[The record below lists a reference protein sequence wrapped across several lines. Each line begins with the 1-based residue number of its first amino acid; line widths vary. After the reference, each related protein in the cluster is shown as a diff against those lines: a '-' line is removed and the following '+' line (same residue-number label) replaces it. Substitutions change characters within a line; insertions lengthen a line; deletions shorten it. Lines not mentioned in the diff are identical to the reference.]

1 MIEILSP
8 IDSAI
13 GFYQS
18 DSVPISEVYYTFT
31 SKMPASINAMTL
43 IDGPERQYLLLV
55 KKRMRFMHGD
65 AHGIAYVLDP
75 RYLGMD
81 MTPDQRIEVED
92 MIYSHPTLGPLTAES
107 QEAMVV
113 EYTNF
118 RIAALEMRRSVSL
131 MFRMLL

>member
-1 MIEILSP
+1 MS
-8 IDSAI
+8 
-13 GFYQS
+13 
-18 DSVPISEVYYTFT
+18 FT
-31 SKMPASINAMTL
+31 
-43 IDGPERQYLLLV
+43 
-55 KKRMRFMHGD
+55 HGD

-92 MIYSHPTLGPLTAES
+92 MIYSHPTLALGPLTAES

-118 RIAALEMRRSVSL
+118 RIAALEMQRSASL